1 MFFLQYAKTK
11 EAERRSNVAEQKNV
25 TMELNNQNLRKLYQA
40 THALA
45 GAFPENSNLQTV
57 LQDRIVGPVHSGVLS
72 PLNGLKE
79 LDIVCTEHDES
90 MLMLRDGGK
99 YIMYMYENL
108 KEQEWR

>member
-1 MFFLQYAKTK
+1 
-11 EAERRSNVAEQKNV
+11 
-25 TMELNNQNLRKLYQA
+25 MELNNQNLRKLYQA

-72 PLNGLKE
+72 PMNGLKE

-99 YIMYMYENL
+99 YIMYMYENV
-108 KEQEWR
+108 KEEEWMQFMCIMEKATCIVFDGAN

>member
-1 MFFLQYAKTK
+1 
-11 EAERRSNVAEQKNV
+11 
-25 TMELNNQNLRKLYQA
+25 MELNNQNLRKLYQA

-72 PLNGLKE
+72 PMNGLKE

-99 YIMYMYENL
+99 NIYIYVVKRQSGWNSRITENSL
-108 KEQEWR
+108 YSF